1 MAKARS
7 KRKAAPKRTPALLTR
22 RELAAAFGVHM
33 LTVTKW
39 ERDGMPIAK
48 RGARGRPSLYDETAC
63 RTWKNL
69 RDEAAMQTSSLE
81 QARIQKELSQA
92 ELNRQTAEIRAG
104 NLLQR
109 DDVERVWS
117 QHVAAVRRKLLH
129 LPVTLADRV
138 HRIATLE
145 GPSAVEA
152 KLLEA
157 VEDVLN
163 ELAGAK
169 PAAAA

>member
-48 RGARGRPSLYDETAC
+48 RGARGRPSLYDEAAC
-63 RTWKNL
+63 RTWKIL
-69 RDEAAMQTSSLE
+69 RDEAATKTSSLE

>member
-1 MAKARS
+1 MAKTRS

-48 RGARGRPSLYDETAC
+48 RGARGRPSLYDEAAC
-63 RTWKNL
+63 RTWKIL

-129 LPVTLADRV
+129 LPVTLADRL

>member
-1 MAKARS
+1 
-7 KRKAAPKRTPALLTR
+7 
-22 RELAAAFGVHM
+22 
-33 LTVTKW
+33 
-39 ERDGMPIAK
+39 MPIAK
-48 RGARGRPSLYDETAC
+48 RGARGRPSLYDEAAC
-63 RTWKNL
+63 RAWKIL
-69 RDEAAMQTSSLE
+69 RDEAATKTSSLE

-109 DDVERVWS
+109 EDVERVWS

-129 LPVTLADRV
+129 MPVALADGL

-152 KLLEA
+152 KLREA
-157 VEDVLN
+157 VEDVLS
-163 ELAGAK
+163 ELAGVT
-169 PAAAA
+169 PAATA

>member
-1 MAKARS
+1 MAKKCS
-7 KRKAAPKRTPALLTR
+7 KRRAALRTTPALLTR
-22 RELAAAFGVHM
+22 RELAAAFAVHM

-48 RGARGRPSLYDETAC
+48 RGARGRPSLYDEAAC
-63 RTWKNL
+63 RAWKIL
-69 RDEAAMQTSSLE
+69 RDEAATKTSSLE

-109 DDVERVWS
+109 EDVERVWS

-129 LPVTLADRV
+129 LPVSLADRL

>member
-1 MAKARS
+1 MAKTHS
-7 KRKAAPKRTPALLTR
+7 KRKRAPKTTPALLTR
-22 RELAAAFGVHM
+22 RDLAAAFGVHM

-48 RGARGRPSLYDETAC
+48 RGARGRPSLYDEAAC
-63 RTWKNL
+63 RTWKIL
-69 RDEAAMQTSSLE
+69 RDEAATKTSSLE

-129 LPVTLADRV
+129 LPVTLADRL

-152 KLLEA
+152 QLLEA
-157 VEDVLN
+157 VEDALN